1 MDITLNTKDADFI
14 LRFLRTDLERINDSL
29 SKLKDSKDEL
39 QKTCEKSDLKDSR
52 LAQVMMSI
60 ADEVATETTDG
71 MEEVK
76 GDLLRCIEL
85 LTVGSEVSA

>member
-39 QKTCEKSDLKDSR
+39 QKTYEKSDLKDSR